1 MTAFQVYEYLFMAEL
16 IVAGALFSY
25 RFARRSKFPLRVI
38 GAIAVC
44 YLAVFGLSMTG
55 AAGEGWQASLVF
67 IAMFAV
73 FCGAFMFVY
82 DISVKGM
89 LFCTIAAYTAQHLAY
104 EIFKLIFTQ
113 LDILVAQN
121 MYGNDPFDL
130 SSIGAET
137 IVAALVYVNVYLAV
151 YASVQFVIGR
161 KIGDGKDLRL
171 KGAGM
176 FVLSGMILLID
187 VFLNAVV
194 VYIIDDYN
202 KIYDTVAGIYNVLCC
217 LLVFYVQRNILFEK
231 RVVGELEVV
240 TELLSQ
246 ANRQYAMRK
255 EEIDLINMKCH
266 DIKHM
271 LGSRHG
277 VGGLDDEAYKEMNEI
292 VSVYDAS
299 VKTGNDVID
308 LILTDKSLICRSRN
322 IRVSCMADCSNMGFI
337 SNGDLYALFGNI
349 MDNATEAA
357 GEVEDEN
364 KRCIAVNIREAG
376 GWISITEE
384 NYFSGPLTLDENG
397 LPVTRKRDASRHGF
411 GLKSVRHIAE
421 KYGGNVS
428 VETEGDIFRISVLLS
443 EHKPVRDNEMA
454 KK

>member
-1 MTAFQVYEYLFMAEL
+1 MTAFQVYEFLFMTEL

-25 RFARRSKFPLRVI
+25 RFARRSKFPLRAAC
-38 GAIAVC
+38 AIAFC

-55 AAGEGWQASLVF
+55 AAGEGWQASLIF
-67 IAMFAV
+67 MAMFAV

-113 LDILVAQN
+113 FDILIAQD
-121 MYGNDPFDL
+121 MYGSDPFDL

-137 IVAALVYVNVYLAV
+137 LVAALVYVNIYLAV
-151 YASVQFVIGR
+151 YASVQFIIGR

-202 KIYDTVAGIYNVLCC
+202 KVYDTVAGIYNVLCC

-246 ANRQYAMRK
+246 ANRQYAMKK

-271 LGSRHG
+271 LGSRHV
-277 VGGLDDEAYKEMNEI
+277 VGGLDDEAYREMNEI
-292 VSVYDAS
+292 VSMYDAS
-299 VKTGNDVID
+299 IKTGNDVID

-322 IRVSCMADCSNMGFI
+322 IRVTCMADCSNMGFI

-384 NYFSGPLTLDENG
+384 NYFSGTLAMSEEG
-397 LPVTRKRDASRHGF
+397 LPVTRKHDSNRHGF

-421 KYGGNVS
+421 KYGGNMT

-443 EHKPVRDNEMA
+443 LRKAEVEKNAGA
-454 KK
+454 K

>member
-1 MTAFQVYEYLFMAEL
+1 MTAFQIYEFLFMTEL

-25 RFARRSKFPLRVI
+25 RFARRSKFPLRAAC
-38 GAIAVC
+38 AIAFC

-55 AAGEGWQASLVF
+55 AAGEGWQASLIF
-67 IAMFAV
+67 MAMFAV
-73 FCGAFMFVY
+73 YCGAFMFVY

-113 LDILVAQN
+113 FDILIAQD
-121 MYGNDPFDL
+121 MYGSDPFDL
-130 SSIGAET
+130 SSIGTET
-137 IVAALVYVNVYLAV
+137 LVAALVYVNIYLAV
-151 YASVQFVIGR
+151 YASVQFIIGR

-202 KIYDTVAGIYNVLCC
+202 KVYDTVAGIYNVLCC

-246 ANRQYAMRK
+246 ANRQYAMKK

-271 LGSRHG
+271 LGSRHV
-277 VGGLDDEAYKEMNEI
+277 VGGLDDEAYREMNEI
-292 VSVYDAS
+292 VSMYDAS
-299 VKTGNDVID
+299 IKTGNDVID

-322 IRVSCMADCSNMGFI
+322 IRVTCMADCGNMGFI

-384 NYFSGPLTLDENG
+384 NYFSGTLAMSEEG
-397 LPVTRKRDASRHGF
+397 LPVTKKHDSNRHGF

-421 KYGGNVS
+421 KYGGNMT

-443 EHKPVRDNEMA
+443 LRKAEVEKNAGA
-454 KK
+454 K